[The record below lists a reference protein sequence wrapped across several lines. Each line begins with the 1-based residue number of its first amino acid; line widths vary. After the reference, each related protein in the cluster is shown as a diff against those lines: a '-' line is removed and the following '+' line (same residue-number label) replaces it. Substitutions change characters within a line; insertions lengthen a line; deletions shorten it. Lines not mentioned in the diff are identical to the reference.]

1 MKLICKT
8 DKVKTL
14 TKGVAYYGK
23 MDNNGQ
29 LRVKGDDGRW
39 NKYSTKN
46 FDVVELTQED
56 LDMISKIS
64 KIAYVP
70 TNIPTTTI
78 SSETLKTPIE
88 KQFKESIEKQF
99 KESKEKVEQQIK
111 NVGVKQPVAKKKITL
126 KDYLVGQG
134 VPSNLCDEL
143 SRFRK
148 ENGVDE
154 NVKERIAT
162 PKTLYQGGKIWTAAI
177 TALLSG
183 KHILLEGEKA
193 TGKNVLADNLS
204 FAFGR
209 PMWDISF
216 HTHMDASSL
225 IGAETFKNNEVQF
238 RPGSVYNC
246 AVHGGFGVLD
256 EINMAKPEASA
267 VLHSVLDDRR
277 VIDVPGYDRITLH
290 EATRFIGTMNYGY
303 VGTRE
308 LNEALASRFVIIH
321 VPALN
326 KADLVKLL
334 LTKYPTADNVALEY
348 YAGLFEDLQLK
359 AKNAEIS
366 TKCIDLRGILS
377 ALEMTSRGMN
387 PYDAIEVCVVNKAF
401 EQYER
406 DIVADCAK
414 TRISTSWVTD
424 IVFPPKGTINVNFGG
439 VK

>member
-1 MKLICKT
+1 
-8 DKVKTL
+8 
-14 TKGVAYYGK
+14 
-23 MDNNGQ
+23 
-29 LRVKGDDGRW
+29 
-39 NKYSTKN
+39 
-46 FDVVELTQED
+46 
-56 LDMISKIS
+56 
-64 KIAYVP
+64 
-70 TNIPTTTI
+70 
-78 SSETLKTPIE
+78 
-88 KQFKESIEKQF
+88 
-99 KESKEKVEQQIK
+99 
-111 NVGVKQPVAKKKITL
+111 
-126 KDYLVGQG
+126 
-134 VPSNLCDEL
+134 
-143 SRFRK
+143 
-148 ENGVDE
+148 
-154 NVKERIAT
+154 
-162 PKTLYQGGKIWTAAI
+162 
-177 TALLSG
+177 
-183 KHILLEGEKA
+183 
-193 TGKNVLADNLS
+193 
-204 FAFGR
+204 
-209 PMWDISF
+209 
-216 HTHMDASSL
+216 L

-321 VPALN
+321 VPALDIV
-326 KADLVKLL
+326 DLVKLL
-334 LTKYPTADNVALEY
+334 LTKYPTADKGALEY

-359 AKNAEIS
+359 AKNAEIT

-414 TRISTSWVTD
+414 TRISTSWVAD
-424 IVFPPKGTINVNFGG
+424 NVFPPKGTININFGG

>member
-1 MKLICKT
+1 MRLTCKT

-14 TKGVAYYGK
+14 TKGVTYDGK
-23 MDNNGQ
+23 IDNNGQ

-46 FDVVELTQED
+46 FDVAELTQED
-56 LDMISKIS
+56 LDMLSKT
-64 KIAYVP
+64 AHMP
-70 TNIPTTTI
+70 THIPTTTT
-78 SSETLKTPIE
+78 SSETPKTATIE
-88 KQFKESIEKQF
+88 ETPKTTIEEQF

-111 NVGVKQPVAKKKITL
+111 NVGVKPVAKKKITL

-143 SRFRK
+143 SRFRR
-148 ENGVDE
+148 ENGVDK

-162 PKTLYQGGKIWTAAI
+162 PKTLYQGGKVWTAAI

-183 KHILLEGEKA
+183 KHVLLEGEKA

-326 KADLVKLL
+326 TVDLVKLL
-334 LTKYPTADNVALEY
+334 LTKYPTADKGALGY

-424 IVFPPKGTINVNFGG
+424 NVFPPKGTMNINFGG

>member
-14 TKGVAYYGK
+14 TKGVTYDGK
-23 MDNNGQ
+23 IDNNGQ

-46 FDVVELTQED
+46 FEVAELTQED
-56 LDMISKIS
+56 LDMLSKT
-64 KIAYVP
+64 AHMP
-70 TNIPTTTI
+70 THIPTTTT
-78 SSETLKTPIE
+78 SSETPKTATIE
-88 KQFKESIEKQF
+88 ETPKTTIEEQF

-111 NVGVKQPVAKKKITL
+111 NVGVKPVAKKKITL

-143 SRFRK
+143 SRFRR
-148 ENGVDE
+148 ENGIDE

-162 PKTLYQGGKIWTAAI
+162 PKTLYQGGKVWTAAI

-183 KHILLEGEKA
+183 KHVLLEGEKA

-209 PMWDISF
+209 PKWDISF

-326 KADLVKLL
+326 TVDLVKLL
-334 LTKYPTADNVALEY
+334 LTKYPTADKGALGY

-414 TRISTSWVTD
+414 TRISTSWGTD
-424 IVFPPKGTINVNFGG
+424 EVFPPKGTMNINFGG

>member
-1 MKLICKT
+1 MKLVCKT
-8 DKVKTL
+8 DKAKTL
-14 TKGVAYYGK
+14 TKGVTYEGK
-23 MDNNGQ
+23 IDTNGQ

-39 NKYSTKN
+39 NKYSTNN

-64 KIAYVP
+64 KTA
-70 TNIPTTTI
+70 NIPTTTT
-78 SSETLKTPIE
+78 SSETPKTTAIE
-88 KQFKESIEKQF
+88 EQF

-111 NVGVKQPVAKKKITL
+111 NVGVKPVAKKKITL

-225 IGAETFKNNEVQF
+225 IGAETFKNNQVEF

-326 KADLVKLL
+326 TSDLINLL
-334 LTKYPTADNVALEY
+334 LTKYPTADKKALEY

-414 TRISTSWVTD
+414 TRISTSWITD

>member
-14 TKGVAYYGK
+14 TKGVTYDGK
-23 MDNNGQ
+23 IDNNGQ

-46 FDVVELTQED
+46 FEVAELTQED
-56 LDMISKIS
+56 LDMLSKT
-64 KIAYVP
+64 AHMP
-70 TNIPTTTI
+70 THIPTTTT
-78 SSETLKTPIE
+78 SSETPKTATIE
-88 KQFKESIEKQF
+88 ETPKTTIEEQF

-111 NVGVKQPVAKKKITL
+111 NVGVKPVAKKKITL

-143 SRFRK
+143 SRFRR
-148 ENGVDE
+148 ENGIDE
-154 NVKERIAT
+154 NVKERIAA
-162 PKTLYQGGKIWTAAI
+162 PKTLYQGGKVWTAAI

-183 KHILLEGEKA
+183 KHVLLEGEKA

-209 PMWDISF
+209 PKWDISF

-326 KADLVKLL
+326 TVDLVKLL
-334 LTKYPTADNVALEY
+334 LTKYPTADKGALGY

-414 TRISTSWVTD
+414 TRISTSWGTD
-424 IVFPPKGTINVNFGG
+424 EVFPPKGTMNINFGG

>member
-8 DKVKTL
+8 DKAKTL
-14 TKGVAYYGK
+14 TKGVTYEGK
-23 MDNNGQ
+23 IDNNGQ
-29 LRVKGDDGRW
+29 LRVKGEDGRW

-56 LDMISKIS
+56 LDMLSKT
-64 KIAYVP
+64 AHTP
-70 TNIPTTTI
+70 THTLTTAT
-78 SSETLKTPIE
+78 SSETPKTTAIE
-88 KQFKESIEKQF
+88 EQF

-111 NVGVKQPVAKKKITL
+111 NVGVKPVAKKRITL

-134 VPSNLCDEL
+134 VPSSLCDEL

-148 ENGVDE
+148 DYGIDE
-154 NVKERIAT
+154 NVKERIAV
-162 PKTLYQGGKIWTAAI
+162 PKTLYQGGKVWTAAI

-321 VPALN
+321 VPALDIV
-326 KADLVKLL
+326 DLVKLL
-334 LTKYPTADNVALEY
+334 LTKYPTADKGALEY

-359 AKNAEIS
+359 AKNAEIT

-414 TRISTSWVTD
+414 TRISTSWVAD
-424 IVFPPKGTINVNFGG
+424 NVFPPKGTININFGG

>member
-14 TKGVAYYGK
+14 TKGVTYDGK
-23 MDNNGQ
+23 IDNNGQ

-56 LDMISKIS
+56 LDMLSKT
-64 KIAYVP
+64 AHMP
-70 TNIPTTTI
+70 THIPTTTT
-78 SSETLKTPIE
+78 SSETPKTATIE
-88 KQFKESIEKQF
+88 ETPKTTIEEQF

-111 NVGVKQPVAKKKITL
+111 NVGVKPVAKKKITL

-143 SRFRK
+143 SRFRR
-148 ENGVDE
+148 ENGIDE

-162 PKTLYQGGKIWTAAI
+162 PKTLYQGGKVWTAAI

-183 KHILLEGEKA
+183 KHVLLEGEKA

-209 PMWDISF
+209 PKWDISF

-326 KADLVKLL
+326 TVDLVKLL
-334 LTKYPTADNVALEY
+334 LTKYPTADKGALGY

-414 TRISTSWVTD
+414 TRISTSWGTD
-424 IVFPPKGTINVNFGG
+424 EVFPPKGTMNINFGG